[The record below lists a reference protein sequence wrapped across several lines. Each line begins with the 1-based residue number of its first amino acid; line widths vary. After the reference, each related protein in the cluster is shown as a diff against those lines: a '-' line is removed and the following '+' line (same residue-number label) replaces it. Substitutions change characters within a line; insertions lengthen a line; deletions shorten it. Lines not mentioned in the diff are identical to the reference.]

1 MSKVKNFSILLLLV
15 LLAFSCSRREDNI
28 YGPGMGG
35 IRIDLAAQAP
45 ATRAELEDG
54 SLNADD
60 FKVEIINSQGVI
72 FKRWA
77 TFAEYKAQESTAVQM
92 NAGGP
97 YTLRATLGDSTASGW
112 NSWFFKGEQQ
122 FTVLP
127 QETVTVAAVCR
138 MANIKVAVKYGENVL
153 SEYTSYETT
162 VTNRRGSL
170 VFDMAHKDE
179 AGYMPADPLT
189 VDVALTDKN
198 GKTWYFRNGSEISA
212 APGDFITL
220 NLDTDAVPTQ
230 NIGLTITVD
239 RTTNDS
245 TVVVELP
252 SYMLPKDAP
261 VLSPETGG
269 FDSEGNLSMVEG
281 IEPNANISYE
291 AVSGLAGCV
300 MTVNSSYLKS
310 LGWPETLDFFNLSAS
325 DKNIIDRD
333 GLVYVVEDGLK
344 MGSIDLSAVARKF
357 SYVEDAAA
365 NVHSFTIKLTDKMG
379 KTVEATFKITPV
391 KAEISLG
398 EIAEGNVWAARLEN
412 VVLSTSNGDVSLLYP
427 EVMPEGGS
435 WMKPKYTSS
444 VSGTS
449 NTVTITGLTP
459 GTKYSVRAR
468 YNNGVSADVREVA
481 TEAAQQVE
489 NAGFEEWSEWEYYVN
504 KSGLF
509 WGDDVYQTNYAPYQQ
524 ESTKWWDSN
533 NSETTPGDRSN
544 TGATYKSFPM
554 VSYVGGRNGGRAAQM
569 MLIAISNSATSG
581 TAPFPTVGFGK
592 VFTGV
597 YGGVQGRSFASRPSK
612 LNFWYKYSSFESDSF
627 KAYISVKNGD
637 TVIGEATYS
646 SSDSRSEW
654 TQMSVDIAYSRTDL
668 KADTIYIEF
677 VSASDSNKWQYN
689 MSIAYGGDKTA
700 NVHGGSI
707 LTVDDIE
714 LIYE

>member
-533 NSETTPGDRSN
+533 NSETTPGDRTN

-581 TAPFPTVGFGK
+581 TAPSPTVGFGK

>member
-1 MSKVKNFSILLLLV
+1 
-15 LLAFSCSRREDNI
+15 
-28 YGPGMGG
+28 
-35 IRIDLAAQAP
+35 
-45 ATRAELEDG
+45 
-54 SLNADD
+54 
-60 FKVEIINSQGVI
+60 
-72 FKRWA
+72 
-77 TFAEYKAQESTAVQM
+77 
-92 NAGGP
+92 
-97 YTLRATLGDSTASGW
+97 
-112 NSWFFKGEQQ
+112 
-122 FTVLP
+122 
-127 QETVTVAAVCR
+127 
-138 MANIKVAVKYGENVL
+138 
-153 SEYTSYETT
+153 
-162 VTNRRGSL
+162 
-170 VFDMAHKDE
+170 
-179 AGYMPADPLT
+179 
-189 VDVALTDKN
+189 
-198 GKTWYFRNGSEISA
+198 
-212 APGDFITL
+212 
-220 NLDTDAVPTQ
+220 
-230 NIGLTITVD
+230 
-239 RTTNDS
+239 
-245 TVVVELP
+245 
-252 SYMLPKDAP
+252 
-261 VLSPETGG
+261 
-269 FDSEGNLSMVEG
+269 
-281 IEPNANISYE
+281 
-291 AVSGLAGCV
+291 

-333 GLVYVVEDGLK
+333 SLVYVVEDGLT
-344 MGSIDLSAVARKF
+344 MGSIDLSLVARKF
-357 SYVEDAAA
+357 TYVDDAAA
-365 NVHSFTIKLTDKMG
+365 NVHSFTIKLTDKKG
-379 KTVEATFKITPV
+379 KTAEATFKITPV

-427 EVMPEGGS
+427 EVMAEGGS
-435 WMKPKYTSS
+435 WVKPQYTSS

-468 YNNGVSADVREVA
+468 YNNGVSADVREVT

-533 NSETTPGDRSN
+533 NSETTPGDRTN

-581 TAPFPTVGFGK
+581 TAPSPTVGFGK

>member
-35 IRIDLAAQAP
+35 IRIDLATQAP

-54 SLNADD
+54 SLNADN

-77 TFAEYKAQESTAVQM
+77 MFAEYKAQESTAVQM

-189 VDVALTDKN
+189 VDVALTDKS

-427 EVMPEGGS
+427 EVMAEGGS
-435 WMKPKYTSS
+435 WVKPQYTSS

-533 NSETTPGDRSN
+533 NSETTPGDRTN

-581 TAPFPTVGFGK
+581 TAPYPTVGFGK

-654 TQMSVDIAYSRTDL
+654 TQMSVDIAYTRTDL

>member
-45 ATRAELEDG
+45 ATRAELENG

-435 WMKPKYTSS
+435 WVRPQYTSS
-444 VSGTS
+444 ISGTS

-468 YNNGVSADVREVA
+468 YNNGVSADVREVT

-524 ESTKWWDSN
+524 ESTRWWDSN
-533 NSETTPGDRSN
+533 NSETTPGDRTN

-581 TAPFPTVGFGK
+581 TAPSPTVGFGK

-654 TQMSVDIAYSRTDL
+654 TQMSVDIAYTRTDL

>member
-45 ATRAELEDG
+45 ATRAELENG

-310 LGWPETLDFFNLSAS
+310 LGWPETLDFFNLNAS

-435 WMKPKYTSS
+435 WVRPQYTSS
-444 VSGTS
+444 ISGTS

-468 YNNGVSADVREVA
+468 YNNGVSADVREVT

-524 ESTKWWDSN
+524 ESTRWWDSN
-533 NSETTPGDRSN
+533 NSETTPGDRTN

-581 TAPFPTVGFGK
+581 TAPSPTVGFGK

-654 TQMSVDIAYSRTDL
+654 TQMSVDIAYTRTDL

>member
-35 IRIDLAAQAP
+35 IRIDLATQAP

-170 VFDMAHKDE
+170 LFDMAHKDE

-189 VDVALTDKN
+189 VDVALTDKS

-230 NIGLTITVD
+230 DIGLTITVD

-245 TVVVELP
+245 TIVVELP

-281 IEPNANISYE
+281 TEPNANISYE

-333 GLVYVVEDGLK
+333 SLVYVVEDGLT
-344 MGSIDLSAVARKF
+344 MGSIDLSLVARKF
-357 SYVEDAAA
+357 TYVDDAAA

-379 KTVEATFKITPV
+379 KTAEATFKITPV

-427 EVMPEGGS
+427 EVMAEGGS
-435 WMKPKYTSS
+435 WVKPQYTSS

-459 GTKYSVRAR
+459 GTRYSVRAR
-468 YNNGVSADVREVA
+468 YNNGVSADVREVT

-489 NAGFEEWSEWEYYVN
+489 NAGFEEWSEWEYVAY
-504 KSGLF
+504 
-509 WGDDVYQTNYAPYQQ
+509 DVIGSVKQTSYGPY
-524 ESTKWWDSN
+524 SNDGSKWWDTN
-533 NSETTPGDRSN
+533 NAETTVKSTTPGN
-544 TGATYKSFPM
+544 MTFKSFPM

-569 MLIAISNSATSG
+569 MLIAVSNTATSWS
-581 TAPFPTVGFGK
+581 APSPTVGFGK

-689 MSIAYGGDKTA
+689 MSIVYGGDKTA

-707 LTVDDIE
+707 LIVDDIE

>member
-35 IRIDLAAQAP
+35 IRIDLATQAP

-170 VFDMAHKDE
+170 LFDMAHKDE

-189 VDVALTDKN
+189 VDVALTDKS
-198 GKTWYFRNGSEISA
+198 GKTWYFRNGSETSA

-230 NIGLTITVD
+230 DIGLTITVD

-245 TVVVELP
+245 TIVVELP

-281 IEPNANISYE
+281 TEPNANISYE

-333 GLVYVVEDGLK
+333 SLVYVVEDGLT
-344 MGSIDLSAVARKF
+344 MGSIDLSLVARKF
-357 SYVEDAAA
+357 TYVDDAAA

-379 KTVEATFKITPV
+379 KTAEATFKITPV

-427 EVMPEGGS
+427 EVMAEGGS
-435 WMKPKYTSS
+435 WVKPQYTSS

-468 YNNGVSADVREVA
+468 YNNGVSADVREVT

-489 NAGFEEWSEWEYYVN
+489 NAGFEEWSEWEYVAYDIIGSV
-504 KSGLF
+504 K
-509 WGDDVYQTNYAPYQQ
+509 QTSYGPY
-524 ESTKWWDSN
+524 SNDGSKWWDTN
-533 NSETTPGDRSN
+533 NAETTVKSTTPGN
-544 TGATYKSFPM
+544 MTFKSFPM

-569 MLIAISNSATSG
+569 MLIAVSNTATSWS
-581 TAPFPTVGFGK
+581 APIPTVGFGK

-597 YGGVQGRSFASRPSK
+597 FGGVQGRSFASRPSK

>member
-35 IRIDLAAQAP
+35 IRIDLATQAP

-54 SLNADD
+54 SLKADD

-504 KSGLF
+504 KSELF

-533 NSETTPGDRSN
+533 NSETTPGDRTN

>member
-35 IRIDLAAQAP
+35 IRIDLATQAP

-170 VFDMAHKDE
+170 LFDMAHKDE

-189 VDVALTDKN
+189 VDVALTDKS

-230 NIGLTITVD
+230 DIGLTITVD

-245 TVVVELP
+245 TIVVELP

-310 LGWPETLDFFNLSAS
+310 LGWPETLDFFNLSTS

-333 GLVYVVEDGLK
+333 GLVYVVEDALT

-357 SYVEDAAA
+357 SYVEDAAS

-379 KTVEATFKITPV
+379 KTAEATFKITPV

-427 EVMPEGGS
+427 EVMAEGGS
-435 WMKPKYTSS
+435 WVKPQYTSS

-468 YNNGVSADVREVA
+468 YNNGVSADVREVT

-489 NAGFEEWSEWEYYVN
+489 NAGFEEWSEWVYYVN

-524 ESTKWWDSN
+524 ESTIWWDSN
-533 NSETTPGDRSN
+533 NSETTPGDRTN

-581 TAPFPTVGFGK
+581 TAPSPTVGFGK

-654 TQMSVDIAYSRTDL
+654 TQMSVDIAYTRTDL

>member
-45 ATRAELEDG
+45 ATRAELENG

-468 YNNGVSADVREVA
+468 YNNGVSADVREVT

-533 NSETTPGDRSN
+533 NSETTPGDRTN

-581 TAPFPTVGFGK
+581 TAPSPTVGFGK

-689 MSIAYGGDKTA
+689 MSIVYGGDRTA

>member
-325 DKNIIDRD
+325 EKNIIDRD

-533 NSETTPGDRSN
+533 NSETTPGDRTN

-581 TAPFPTVGFGK
+581 TAPSPTVGFGK

>member
-35 IRIDLAAQAP
+35 IRIDLATQAP

-77 TFAEYKAQESTAVQM
+77 TFEEYKAQESTAVQM

-170 VFDMAHKDE
+170 LFDMAHKDE

-189 VDVALTDKN
+189 VDVALTDKS

-230 NIGLTITVD
+230 DIGLTITVD

-245 TVVVELP
+245 TIVVELP

-310 LGWPETLDFFNLSAS
+310 LGWPETLDFFNLSTS

-333 GLVYVVEDGLK
+333 GLVYVVEDALT

-357 SYVEDAAA
+357 SYVEDAAS

-379 KTVEATFKITPV
+379 KTAEATFKITPV

-427 EVMPEGGS
+427 EVMAEGGS
-435 WMKPKYTSS
+435 WVKPQYTSS

-468 YNNGVSADVREVA
+468 YNNGVSADVREVT

-489 NAGFEEWSEWEYYVN
+489 NAGFEEWSEWVYYVN

-524 ESTKWWDSN
+524 ESTIWWDSN
-533 NSETTPGDRSN
+533 NSETTPGDRTN

-581 TAPFPTVGFGK
+581 TAPSPTVGFGK

-654 TQMSVDIAYSRTDL
+654 TQMSVDIAYTRTDL